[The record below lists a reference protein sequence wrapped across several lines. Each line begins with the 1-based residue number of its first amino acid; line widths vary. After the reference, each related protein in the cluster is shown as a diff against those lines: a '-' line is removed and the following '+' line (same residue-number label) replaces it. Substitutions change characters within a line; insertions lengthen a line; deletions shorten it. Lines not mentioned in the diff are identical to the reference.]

1 MMKLLSKWRARKPA
15 DDEETVYVSERFGV
29 RSLHIGSDT
38 VQSSMRLARP
48 NDLELSY
55 TRSMMAF
62 LLFMPPPRKML
73 QIGLGGG
80 SLAKFVY
87 HRLPQTATTVVE
99 VNPRVVAVAR
109 DYFNL
114 PAEDARFSVMIED
127 GARYIHRLDVSAD
140 VVVVDG
146 YEADSHV
153 EALASKPFYAA
164 CRDRLTPGG
173 MLVVN
178 LWGGDKLFQTLLGRI
193 QQCFPGGTLCLP
205 AERPGNVIVL
215 GFRDAPQPF
224 GWPALVH
231 AALDLQS
238 SYELEFPKFVTAL
251 RKMNRHDDDHLFARV
266 EA

>member
-1 MMKLLSKWRARKPA
+1 MKLLSRWRVRKPA

-73 QIGLGGG
+73 HIGLGGG
-80 SLAKFVY
+80 SLAKFIY
-87 HRLPQTATTVVE
+87 HRIPQTTTTAVE

-109 DYFNL
+109 QLFNL
-114 PAEDARFSVMIED
+114 PAEDSRFSVIIED
-127 GARYIHRLDVSAD
+127 GATYINRPEVSAN
-140 VVVVDG
+140 VLVVDG
-146 YEADSHV
+146 YEADSYV

-164 CRDRLTPGG
+164 CRERLSPGG

-178 LWGGDKLFQTLLGRI
+178 LWGGDRLFHTLLGRI

-205 AERPGNVIVL
+205 AERPGNVIVF
-215 GFRDAPQPF
+215 GFRDTPEPF
-224 GWPALVH
+224 RWPALVH

-238 SYELEFPKFVTAL
+238 TYELEFPKFVTAL
-251 RKMNRHDDDHLFARV
+251 RKMNRHDDACLYAGPNT
-266 EA
+266 